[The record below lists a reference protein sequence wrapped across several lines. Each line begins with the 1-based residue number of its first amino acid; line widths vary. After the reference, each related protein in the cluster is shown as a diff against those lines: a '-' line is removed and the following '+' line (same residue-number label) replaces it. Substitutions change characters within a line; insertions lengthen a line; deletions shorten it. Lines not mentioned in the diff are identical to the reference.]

1 MGKLKIW
8 KFWEFGDWK
17 NKSLLWKNDSSEEEE
32 EEEEG
37 DEEEGVICL
46 SEGEGS

>member
-17 NKSLLWKNDSSEEEE
+17 NKSLLRKSDSFEEEG
-32 EEEEG
+32 G
-37 DEEEGVICL
+37 DEEEGDFCL

>member
-1 MGKLKIW
+1 VGKLKIW

-32 EEEEG
+32 
-37 DEEEGVICL
+37 GVFCL
-46 SEGEGS
+46 TEGEGS

>member
-8 KFWEFGDWK
+8 TFWEFGDWK

-32 EEEEG
+32 EG
-37 DEEEGVICL
+37 DEEEGVFCL

>member
-1 MGKLKIW
+1 VGKLKIG

-32 EEEEG
+32 EG
-37 DEEEGVICL
+37 GFFV
-46 SEGEGS
+46 

>member
-32 EEEEG
+32 EEG
-37 DEEEGVICL
+37 DVEEGVFCL